1 MTYAIVISHPLGGDP
16 RQIQLSMGTF
26 MGTFMGVLNNHFTW
40 QVGEMRAEV

>member
-26 MGTFMGVLNNHFTW
+26 MGVLNNHFTR